1 MFPPNAKSL
10 FEFKHNTPSTGKS
23 ISLATFKTFNQRCV
37 TLNPRHVGT
46 TSQAFCRYGWLA
58 GSVHP
63 PLPLMKQT
71 TPENYFDHTF
81 FNFDPLYGNTGCR
94 VFKRGRRG
102 TKLEIFLPKNQRTQ
116 RKFVLN
122 FENWFNMREW
132 VSIVSISYL
141 MNFCEI
147 IPGRGKNPGSH
158 LGVWPYW
165 LCSLAGNLF
174 RYEIIE
180 THFLA
185 FFMHIISP
193 IVCV

>member
-1 MFPPNAKSL
+1 M
-10 FEFKHNTPSTGKS
+10 
-23 ISLATFKTFNQRCV
+23 
-37 TLNPRHVGT
+37 
-46 TSQAFCRYGWLA
+46 
-58 GSVHP
+58 HP
-63 PLPLMKQT
+63 PHIKQT

-81 FNFDPLYGNTGCR
+81 SNFDPLYGNTGCR

-122 FENWFNMREW
+122 FENWFNTREW
-132 VSIVSISYL
+132 VSMVSYL

-147 IPGRGKNPGSH
+147 IPGRRKNPGSH
-158 LGVWPYW
+158 LGVGPDW
-165 LCSLAGNLF
+165 LCSLAGNFF

-193 IVCV
+193 IVGV